1 MLVCFFLYLPV
12 WLILFIYYLFE
23 LTSHVKIHL
32 CYCILYIY
40 FFLPYYNFHL
50 LIDFVFVIVYLFLY
64 PQGMFSHFTADDCD
78 NIFDNG
84 SCLSLGS
91 HTFNDLHLPQAGCFS
106 TLYMNSRSPCR
117 HDIQDYLST
126 LEFPFSIYG
135 FTETRFRGSS
145 PPYITMPDHTLVHT
159 SRSKEVGGEW
169 LYLSRTP

>member
-1 MLVCFFLYLPV
+1 
-12 WLILFIYYLFE
+12 
-23 LTSHVKIHL
+23 
-32 CYCILYIY
+32 
-40 FFLPYYNFHL
+40 
-50 LIDFVFVIVYLFLY
+50 
-64 PQGMFSHFTADDCD
+64 MFSHFTADDSD

-106 TLYMNSRSPCR
+106 TLYMNSRSLCR

-145 PPYITMPDHTLVHT
+145 PPYITMPDHTLVLS
-159 SRSKEVGGEW
+159 SRSKEVGGGVAIFVKNSLNFRVRED
-169 LYLSRTP
+169 LMPLSDDYIH